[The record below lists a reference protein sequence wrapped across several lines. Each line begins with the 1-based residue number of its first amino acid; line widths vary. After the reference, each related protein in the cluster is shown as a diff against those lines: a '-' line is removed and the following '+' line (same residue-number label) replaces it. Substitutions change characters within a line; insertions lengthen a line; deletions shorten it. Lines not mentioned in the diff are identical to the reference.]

1 MRYAEI
7 SVDDEYAVNYRGVR
21 RGVVTAKDDVT
32 KRVTVQFR
40 YVETENGGAVI
51 DIGDPKTFPTNRLLR
66 TWVDHEEM
74 ERRLADRQARRD
86 DAQTRIAAALNVPLP
101 KVRMGTRNNSVTV
114 PLDALERVI
123 AALHVDW
130 EERQEAV

>member
-7 SVDDEYAVNYRGVR
+7 SVDEDYAVNYRGTR
-21 RGVVTAKDDVT
+21 RGVVTAKDDAT

-40 YVETENGGAVI
+40 FAATETGGDLVNV
-51 DIGDPKTFPTNRLLR
+51 GEPKTFPTNRLLR
-66 TWVDHEEM
+66 TWAAHEEM
-74 ERRLADRQARRD
+74 ERRLADRQARRE
-86 DAQTRIAAALNVPLP
+86 DAQTRIAAALAVPLS
-101 KVRMGTRNNSVTV
+101 KVRMGARNNSVTV